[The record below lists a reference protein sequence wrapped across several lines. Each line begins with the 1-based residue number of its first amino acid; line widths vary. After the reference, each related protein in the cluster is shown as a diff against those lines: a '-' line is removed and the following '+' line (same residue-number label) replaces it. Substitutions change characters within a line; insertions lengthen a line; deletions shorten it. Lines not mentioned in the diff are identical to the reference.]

1 MNKRIL
7 FYGDIGVDIVIETND
22 FPRLGEDAVVRYA
35 STLPGGS
42 SANSAVVA
50 GRLGACSYYM
60 GLVGNDIYQSM
71 LVRDLEENNVRTN
84 YIRKVE
90 GKNSIIIAMVDGH
103 GERTF
108 FSYRGVNGSVNY
120 GMINRGLTQDFDCVH
135 LSGYSMQDKFS
146 RETSLALVTDAKESG
161 VLLSL
166 DPSHAF
172 AKSHYG
178 NDRGFLSNFDIVMP
192 NQNEAELMT
201 REKDPQ
207 KAAKALRE
215 MGIKMVVVK
224 MSGDGCWLS
233 YQDRELQIPAFVVSK
248 FRNTIGA
255 GDAFCSGFLVGLLHG
270 IAPEY
275 AVRTGN
281 AAANLILKGEGG
293 HSHMPNLEEVI
304 RMIYDLEGIDLSG
317 LIANNA
323 TSKPIKDKQQ

>member
-1 MNKRIL
+1 
-7 FYGDIGVDIVIETND
+7 
-22 FPRLGEDAVVRYA
+22 
-35 STLPGGS
+35 
-42 SANSAVVA
+42 
-50 GRLGACSYYM
+50 
-60 GLVGNDIYQSM
+60 
-71 LVRDLEENNVRTN
+71 
-84 YIRKVE
+84 
-90 GKNSIIIAMVDGH
+90 
-103 GERTF
+103 
-108 FSYRGVNGSVNY
+108 
-120 GMINRGLTQDFDCVH
+120 
-135 LSGYSMQDKFS
+135 
-146 RETSLALVTDAKESG
+146 
-161 VLLSL
+161 
-166 DPSHAF
+166 
-172 AKSHYG
+172 
-178 NDRGFLSNFDIVMP
+178 
-192 NQNEAELMT
+192 MT